1 MMVYK
6 FSDFVNEKVY
16 DSPHGYIK
24 ARLLQIEQK
33 IKDIF
38 QTDFTEEEEVESFT
52 KRNLQDK
59 KKDGKISFDQLGI
72 TEYTIQ
78 KSNYSKIQDNVRVR
92 FFDEDFMYDLI
103 FFLDLK
109 DGVPKATDKDFKLED
124 IKDCF
129 VKFKKYD
136 QSSFELLAQIP
147 PKTIEID
154 KLSSDLLIEL
164 KIEIDES
171 SPSSSSGEAEF
182 EIETE

>member
-1 MMVYK
+1 MVYK
-6 FSDFVNEKVY
+6 FSDFINENVY

-38 QTDFTEEEEVESFT
+38 QTDFTDQDEVESFT
-52 KRNLQDK
+52 KKSVQDK
-59 KKDGKISFDQLGI
+59 KKEGKISFDQLGI

-78 KSNYSKIQDNVRVR
+78 KSNYSKIQDSVKVR
-92 FFDEDFMYDLI
+92 FFDQYYMYDLI

-109 DGVPKATDKDFKLED
+109 DGVSKEADKDFKLED

-136 QSSFELLAQIP
+136 QSSKLLAQIP

-171 SPSSSSGEAEF
+171 SPSSTDEGEF
-182 EIETE
+182 KIETE